1 MAKDKYHELVK
12 QALID
17 DGWVITNDPLIV
29 PSLIADLEVDLG
41 AEKIIGAE
49 KGAEKIAVEVKSF
62 LGPSMLHDFYKA
74 IGQFGFYYLALSE
87 EEPDRTLYLAIPDS
101 AYRFLFKDPISVQLA
116 KKNGVRLIV
125 YSIEKKNIKSWKK

>member
-12 QALID
+12 KALIE
-17 DGWVITNDPLIV
+17 DGWTITHDPMVV

-41 AEKIIGAE
+41 AERIIGAE

-62 LGPSMLHDFYKA
+62 LGKSMLHDFYKA

-87 EEPDRTLYLAIPDS
+87 EEPDRMLYLAIPDS
-101 AYRFLFKDPISVQLA
+101 AYRFLFKDPIAVQLA
-116 KKNGVRLIV
+116 EKNGVRLIV
-125 YSIEKKNIKSWKK
+125 YSIENKNIKSWEK